1 MATIQKRGE
10 YQYQVEIRRKG
21 YPRQTRTFESKAQAE
36 AWAREQ
42 EHKMDMGQFRDLRP
56 MAQITLDDALGRYME
71 QVVPTKAPGGQRN
84 ERNRIRLLKK
94 HPLAQRLMTS
104 LLAADFVAYRDER
117 LREVDSPNTVR
128 LELALLSHLYTTAIK
143 EWSWP
148 LVHVMKDVKR
158 PSPREGRER
167 RLVAD
172 EELRLLEAARHE
184 NVRKPLWLEACIRIA
199 LATGLRACEL
209 LTLKWSQVDSANG
222 VVNLTKAI
230 NGSKRS
236 VGLNYEAAGLL
247 QGLPRNGE
255 RVVQGYWETGKL
267 DCDFKAACIA
277 ARIDDLHFHDLR
289 HEAASRFAPH
299 MMPQELAKIM
309 GWKTLQM
316 AMRYYNPSAQ
326 EIAERVRQVEAAR
339 AALALPTPPR
349 PPETEIP
356 VPCSND
362 QIENER
368 GARCEQEPPAEGN
381 VIRITFGGRRCAQRV
396 LRKSA

>member
-56 MAQITLDDALGRYME
+56 MAQITLGDALGRYME
-71 QVVPTKAPGGQRN
+71 QVVPTKALGGQRN

-117 LREVDSPNTVR
+117 LREVDSPNSVR
-128 LELALLSHLYTTAIK
+128 LELALLSHLYTTANK

-184 NVRKPLWLEACIRIA
+184 SVRKPLWLEACIRIA
-199 LATGLRACEL
+199 LETGLRACEL
-209 LTLKWSQVDSANG
+209 LTLRWSQVDLSNG
-222 VVNLTKAI
+222 VVSLTKAI

-236 VGLNYEAAGLL
+236 VGLSYEATGLMNQL
-247 QGLPRNGE
+247 ARDGE
-255 RVVQGYWETGKL
+255 RVVRGY
-267 DCDFKAACIA
+267 F
-277 ARIDDLHFHDLR
+277 
-289 HEAASRFAPH
+289 
-299 MMPQELAKIM
+299 
-309 GWKTLQM
+309 
-316 AMRYYNPSAQ
+316 
-326 EIAERVRQVEAAR
+326 EI
-339 AALALPTPPR
+339 
-349 PPETEIP
+349 
-356 VPCSND
+356 
-362 QIENER
+362 
-368 GARCEQEPPAEGN
+368 
-381 VIRITFGGRRCAQRV
+381 GGLTSHR
-396 LRKSA
+396 

>member
-56 MAQITLDDALGRYME
+56 MAQVTLDDALGRYME

-184 NVRKPLWLEACIRIA
+184 SVRKPLWLEACIRIA
-199 LATGLRACEL
+199 LETGLRACEL
-209 LTLKWSQVDSANG
+209 LTLRWSQVDLSNG
-222 VVNLTKAI
+222 VVSLTKAI

-236 VGLNYEAAGLL
+236 VGLSYEATGLMNQL
-247 QGLPRNGE
+247 ARDGE
-255 RVVQGYWETGKL
+255 RVVRGYFETGKL
-267 DCDFKAACIA
+267 DCDFKAACVAAGIA
-277 ARIDDLHFHDLR
+277 DLHFHDLR

-326 EIAERVRQVEAAR
+326 EIAQRVRQVEASR
-339 AALALPTPPR
+339 AGSMPKPPMAPLGGEVRKVALQDGLADSLMSGRTVLHD
-349 PPETEIP
+349 E
-356 VPCSND
+356 
-362 QIENER
+362 
-368 GARCEQEPPAEGN
+368 AN
-381 VIRITFGGRRCAQRV
+381 VIRVAFGGSGVNRAV
-396 LRKSA
+396 A

>member
-167 RLVAD
+167 RLALD
-172 EELRLLEAARHE
+172 EESRLLEAARHE
-184 NVRKPLWLEACIRIA
+184 GVRKPLWLEACIRIA
-199 LATGLRACEL
+199 LETGLRACEL
-209 LTLKWSQVDSANG
+209 LTLRWSQVDLSNG
-222 VVNLTKAI
+222 VVSLTKAI

-236 VGLNYEAAGLL
+236 VGLSYEATGLL
-247 QGLPRNGE
+247 NLLARDGE
-255 RVVQGYWETGKL
+255 RLVRGYFETGKL
-267 DCDFKAACIA
+267 DCDFKAACVAAGIA
-277 ARIDDLHFHDLR
+277 DLHFHDLR

-326 EIAERVRQVEAAR
+326 EIAQRVRQVEASR
-339 AALALPTPPR
+339 AVSMPKPPMAPPLGGEVRKVALQDGLADNLMSGRTVSHD
-349 PPETEIP
+349 E
-356 VPCSND
+356 
-362 QIENER
+362 
-368 GARCEQEPPAEGN
+368 AN
-381 VIRITFGGRRCAQRV
+381 VIRVVFGGSGVNRAV
-396 LRKSA
+396 A